1 MVFVGHHPTGA
12 EYAVKQ
18 VDRAKMFWGERDA
31 LKDEI
36 VNLQAVRAGPNIVQL
51 YEVFQEKAY
60 CYLVTELMPG
70 GELFDR
76 IIEKKT
82 FTEKEARSCCRCV
95 LSALEYMHQRRVTHR
110 DLKPE
115 NLLLAVSKNNILYA
129 CMHACMHEGWTLRI
143 CLYELYISTSPR
155 ALLFLL

>member
-82 FTEKEARSCCRCV
+82 FSEKEARSCCRCV
-95 LSALEYMHQRRVTHR
+95 LSALEYMHQRRVAHR

-115 NLLLAVSKNNILYA
+115 NLLLAVSKNNILYIYAWMQA
-129 CMHACMHEGWTLRI
+129 CMRDGD
-143 CLYELYISTSPR
+143 
-155 ALLFLL
+155 